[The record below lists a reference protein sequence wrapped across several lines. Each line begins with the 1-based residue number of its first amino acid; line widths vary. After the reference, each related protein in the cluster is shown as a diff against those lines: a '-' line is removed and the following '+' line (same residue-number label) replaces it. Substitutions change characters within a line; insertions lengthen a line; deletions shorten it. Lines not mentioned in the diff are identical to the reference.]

1 MNLQSS
7 VGKFLAID
15 IPVQYSVNDVSC
27 CDTNGNIALSTEAK
41 VYLYIYKEKIIPG
54 TNEDVMIDF
63 DCSLEIESGFQINA
77 IALFGYYVAFASSYE
92 IRVIQVMFDG
102 KESVMQAEDVGE
114 LLE

>member
-1 MNLQSS
+1 MQSS

-102 KESVMQAEDVGE
+102 KESIMQAEDVGE